1 MQAWPRGTIP
11 SPSSSAAG
19 HCSLMCSTKSVV
31 GGHGGPS
38 RVVPSC
44 RATTRAAARSLRQ
57 DTSVKLVRPKELHSP
72 TSRNTAP
79 YPDGRTGD
87 ATAALPPA
95 ASGGASRHPVSST
108 TPARAHTAPGPHPR
122 TRIVVPP
129 EDPRHQPDLPPP
141 GHARQVGSFAHMG
154 CDGSVGCRR
163 RGYARPGRRRDRG

>member
-1 MQAWPRGTIP
+1 MQANPRGTIP

-38 RVVPSC
+38 RAVPSC
-44 RATTRAAARSLRQ
+44 RAVTRAAARSLAQ

-87 ATAALPPA
+87 ATAAVPPA
-95 ASGGASRHPVSST
+95 RPPAPPGTRRA
-108 TPARAHTAPGPHPR
+108 ARAPPGPPTAPGRHPR
-122 TRIVVPP
+122 TRIVAPP
-129 EDPRHQPDLPPP
+129 EDHRLQPDRPPP

-154 CDGSVGCRR
+154 CDDGSVG
-163 RGYARPGRRRDRG
+163 